1 MKLVTLSNE
10 RPITTSE
17 IVAEGTKRSHK
28 SVIQLIRNHKK
39 DLDEFGVVP
48 FEMRKSKGRPLGYAV
63 LNEPQVYFL
72 LTLMR
77 NTDVT
82 VKFKKNLIKE
92 FMRMKTVLLD
102 LHKQRN
108 TIEWSGT
115 RQIGKQSRKE
125 TTDSIQSFIQYA
137 TIQGSKNAI
146 RYYSNITKMEN
157 KALFILE
164 QKYPNIRE
172 MLNVH
177 QLTTLNT
184 ADIVVM
190 DALKEGMEKELNYKD
205 IYVLA
210 KKRVEN
216 LAELIKPTVVI
227 NLDEV
232 KVLN

>member
-108 TIEWSGT
+108 TIEWSET

-172 MLNVH
+172 MLNIH

-184 ADIVVM
+184 ADMVVM